1 MEEMGKKTVSLDR
14 LKPGE
19 KGWIK
24 ELLLE
29 ERTGRKLEDM
39 GFQRGRPVECAYQSP
54 WGDPAAYY
62 VMGALVAI
70 RRGEAGR
77 IQVEIESG
85 IENGVK

>member
-54 WGDPAAYY
+54 WGDPA
-62 VMGALVAI
+62 GGS
-70 RRGEAGR
+70 GEDSSRNRKRDGKW
-77 IQVEIESG
+77 G
-85 IENGVK
+85 

>member
-54 WGDPAAYY
+54 WGDPAACYGS
-62 VMGALVAI
+62 VGCDPAGGS
-70 RRGEAGR
+70 GEDSSRNRKRDGKW
-77 IQVEIESG
+77 G
-85 IENGVK
+85 

>member
-39 GFQRGRPVECAYQSP
+39 GFQRDQK
-54 WGDPAAYY
+54 
-62 VMGALVAI
+62 
-70 RRGEAGR
+70 RG
-77 IQVEIESG
+77 
-85 IENGVK
+85 

>member
-62 VMGALVAI
+62 VMG
-70 RRGEAGR
+70 EAGR

-85 IENGVK
+85 MENGVK